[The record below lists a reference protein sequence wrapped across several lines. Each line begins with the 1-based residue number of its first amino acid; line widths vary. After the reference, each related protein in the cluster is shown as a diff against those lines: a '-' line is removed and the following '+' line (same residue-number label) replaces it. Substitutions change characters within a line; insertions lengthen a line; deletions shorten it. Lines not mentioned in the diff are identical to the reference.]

1 MKLVRDDAK
10 VGLLVIAAVLV
21 FGGIFF
27 QRALSALL
35 KKESLLKVRLT
46 DVAELQVGTEVHLQG
61 LRVGQV
67 NAIETKREDV
77 QYHFVASLGINPDIV
92 LWQGTRGLVVTKM
105 LGGAYIDLEL
115 PEVAAR
121 TQVLEPGAI
130 MEGHAAGSIAT
141 LIDQVQGFVDNLN
154 GAITDLRAP
163 IKEKGFAAFLDH
175 PDILKALRSLDATLV
190 EARTLMV
197 TGQTAVKGVDESMGR
212 NLASLEKTQT
222 IIRGLLENRGDD
234 LDKILVNLSS
244 ALKQLDTLSAE
255 ARVLLKTEG
264 AELDT
269 TLKTLNR
276 NLRSTEELVELLKA
290 KPNRLIW
297 GKTTEKE
304 KAAAQRNVEA
314 ARRGDTG
321 K

>member
-1 MKLVRDDAK
+1 MKFVRDDAK

-27 QRALSALL
+27 QRTLSALL
-35 KKESLLKVRLT
+35 KKEAILKVRLAN
-46 DVAELQVGTEVHLQG
+46 VADLVVGTEVHLQG

-67 NAIETKREDV
+67 NAIETIREGV
-77 QYHFVASLGINPDIV
+77 QYHFVASLGIKPDIM
-92 LWQGTRGLVVTKM
+92 LWQGTRGVVVSPIV
-105 LGGAYIDLEL
+105 GGAHIDLEL

-121 TQVLEPGAI
+121 TEVLEPGAI
-130 MEGHAAGSIAT
+130 MEGDTAGSLAT
-141 LIDQVQGFVDNLN
+141 LIDQVQDFVVNLN
-154 GAITDLRAP
+154 GAITDLRGP
-163 IKEKGFAAFLDH
+163 IKEKGFGAFLDH

-197 TGQTAVKGVDESMGR
+197 TSQTAVKGVDESMGR

-222 IIRGLLENRGDD
+222 IIRGLLENRGED
-234 LDKILVNLSS
+234 LDEILVNLSS
-244 ALKQLDTLSAE
+244 VLKQFDTLSAE
-255 ARVLLKTEG
+255 VSVLLKTEG
-264 AELDT
+264 AEFDT
-269 TLKTLNR
+269 ILKTLNR

-297 GKTTEKE
+297 GKPSEKE
-304 KAAAQRNVEA
+304 KAAALRKVEEARKADA
-314 ARRGDTG
+314 A